1 MQEGWPRLRRLYG
14 VAQPAYIH
22 HGTCDIMSQTP
33 QWPLNAAVGGKSETV
48 LPDVKLEDLAG
59 GKYAINVHKSADD
72 VTAYVSCGDIR

>member
-1 MQEGWPRLRRLYG
+1 
-14 VAQPAYIH
+14 
-22 HGTCDIMSQTP
+22 MSQTP